1 MPKKIFELA
10 KDLGMNALDLV
21 EDLKQKGFVV
31 KNHMSE
37 VTDLDVDKIR
47 ALFKTPSVSEDL
59 TVKKKIIKKKAP
71 TKAEELIA
79 ETQQAAAL
87 KEDEL
92 RAAAHKKKASVIRRK
107 VTEAVEAPTAPREDH
122 HFSLRSEVTA
132 IQSAQAHAAEVEEA
146 KELLESTE
154 THEIQ
159 EEIQVEEIVAETDA
173 ELSANENEAVA
184 EKEISPSVAPKVVI
198 RTGGLRV
205 VSRPEIK
212 AKVIQPIEAP
222 AAPVSKLVSSEKVKN
237 ELYKEKVHRFTPVF
251 IPPKVE
257 KKEKVVEKE
266 ADAKGVQAKKKPLT
280 PVVPDPAVVL
290 EDDDVA
296 NSKKR
301 LGGLASMMSGKV
313 KVANRSLLLS
323 EEKTEEELKTYS
335 LALSSLGKPIYTQM
349 RKKKVHLGPSGQ
361 TLLTEVKESKRV
373 IQVHGS
379 VTLLDL
385 AQKLSIKFSELADK
399 VLEIN
404 LLVKPEDQIGLK
416 LATQIAALYNYRVDD
431 KAFDEKAVIGTV
443 TTTSEEKEK
452 WPIRSPVVTIMGHVD
467 HGKTSLLDYIRKAKV
482 ASGEAGGITQHIG
495 AYQVNVGEKKITF
508 LDTPGHAAFA
518 SMRQR
523 GAQATDIVVLVVA
536 ADDGVMPQTKE
547 SVKFCEQ
554 AGVPIIVAI
563 NKMDK
568 VGINTDRVKKEL
580 TEINL
585 LPEDWGGQT
594 QCVGV
599 SALTGTGVDDLLEAI
614 NIQAEIMELRS
625 NPKGAAEGLVIES
638 KIEPGRGP
646 IATILIKSGTLNK
659 GDSIVVGETCGRARS
674 LTDYLG
680 NQLKDAGP
688 STPVQILGLEEV
700 PMPGDILNVVKNER
714 EARKIVE
721 NRINDKKLLAA
732 TPVKKA
738 VTLEDF
744 FAAAP
749 TEGAEKKIL
758 NLVIR
763 SDVQGS
769 YEAVRSAA
777 ETLGNNEVGVK
788 VIGGGVGAI
797 TDNDVLMAAS
807 SGGIIIGFNMRP
819 VTTAR
824 RLAEERGVEIK
835 TYSIIYELVNEIK
848 LALEGLLTPEFAEEY
863 CGRAEIRETFVIPKV
878 GTIAGC
884 LVVDGKIFRGCSVR
898 LLRDGKILH
907 DGKLSSL
914 KRFKDDVKEVSGGY
928 ECGMGLESFN
938 DLKVGDLFEAYNK
951 VEKRRKLEDV
961 AGSTHATL

>member
-21 EDLKQKGFVV
+21 EDLKQKGFAVR
-31 KNHMSE
+31 NHMSE
-37 VTDLDVDKIR
+37 VSDEDADKIH
-47 ALFKTPSVSEDL
+47 ALFKPAPAAEEPAAKKKVVKKKVAPKVEEPHQEAPKSAKAEEPVSSAAS
-59 TVKKKIIKKKAP
+59 TVKKKS
-71 TKAEELIA
+71 T
-79 ETQQAAAL
+79 
-87 KEDEL
+87 
-92 RAAAHKKKASVIRRK
+92 VIRRK
-107 VTEAVEAPTAPREDH
+107 AHEEAEAAPQKEEI
-122 HFSLRSEVTA
+122 HFNLRQEVAA
-132 IQSAQAHAAEVEEA
+132 IQEAQSAEH
-146 KELLESTE
+146 
-154 THEIQ
+154 THQ
-159 EEIQVEEIVAETDA
+159 EEIVEEQVVEESVEVSAGEQVEETAPMQKEEAPPAHKPNVIVR
-173 ELSANENEAVA
+173 S
-184 EKEISPSVAPKVVI
+184 
-198 RTGGLRV
+198 GGLRV
-205 VSRPEIK
+205 VSRPEKIQAQHAAPEARK
-212 AKVIQPIEAP
+212 PVEGAKP
-222 AAPVSKLVSSEKVKN
+222 AAGSSEKGK

-257 KKEKVVEKE
+257 KKEDDDKKP
-266 ADAKGVQAKKKPLT
+266 VQAAKKKNLVSGPQ
-280 PVVPDPAVVL
+280 VAGEPAVATE
-290 EDDDVA
+290 EDDDA
-296 NSKKR
+296 LTSKKR
-301 LGGLASMMSGKV
+301 LGGLATMMSGKV
-313 KVANRSLLLS
+313 KVASRALLLN

-335 LALSSLGKPIYTQM
+335 LALSSLGKPIYTQV
-349 RKKKVHLGPSGQ
+349 RKKKVHLGPTSQ
-361 TLLTEVKESKRV
+361 TLITEVKESKRV
-373 IQVHGS
+373 VQLHGGA
-379 VTLLDL
+379 TITDL
-385 AQKLSIKFSELADK
+385 ASKLHVKFSELADK

-404 LLVKPEDQIGLK
+404 LLVKADDYVGVK
-416 LATQIAALYNYRVDD
+416 LAAQIAALYSYRVEDR
-431 KAFDEKAVIGTV
+431 AFDEKAVIGKKEV
-443 TTTSEEKEK
+443 TTTEKEK
-452 WPIRSPVVTIMGHVD
+452 WPLRSPVVTIMGHVD

-482 ASGEAGGITQHIG
+482 AAGEAGGITQHIG
-495 AYQVNVGEKKITF
+495 AYQVKINEKTITF

-568 VGINTDRVKKEL
+568 PGVNPDRVKKEL
-580 TEINL
+580 TELNL
-585 LPEDWGGQT
+585 LPEEWGGQT

-599 SALTGTGVDDLLEAI
+599 SALTGTGVDNLLEAI
-614 NIQAEIMELRS
+614 TVQAEIMELRS
-625 NPKGAAEGLVIES
+625 NPKGPAEGIVIES
-638 KIEPGRGP
+638 KVEQGRGP
-646 IATILIKSGTLNK
+646 IATILVKSGCLVK

-674 LTDYLG
+674 LSDHLG

-700 PMPGDILNVVKNER
+700 PMPGDIMNVVKNER

-732 TPVKKA
+732 APVKKT

-744 FAAAP
+744 FATAQ
-749 TEGAEKKIL
+749 TENNEKKIL

-769 YEAVRSAA
+769 YEAIKTAA
-777 ETLGNNEVGVK
+777 ESIGNNEVGVK

-797 TDNDVLMAAS
+797 TDNDVLMASS
-807 SGGIIIGFNMRP
+807 SGGIVIGFNMRP

-824 RLAEERGVEIK
+824 RLAEERGVEVK

-884 LVVDGKIFRGCSVR
+884 LVVDGKINRGCNVR

-961 AGSTHATL
+961 AGATNATL

>member
-21 EDLKQKGFVV
+21 EDLKQKGFAVR
-31 KNHMSE
+31 NHMSE
-37 VTDLDVDKIR
+37 VSDEDANKIQ
-47 ALFKTPSVSEDL
+47 ALFKPAAPVEDSAP
-59 TVKKKIIKKKAP
+59 KKKVIKKKAAAP
-71 TKAEELIA
+71 KAGDAAVETSAKEEDK
-79 ETQQAAAL
+79 AASTA
-87 KEDEL
+87 
-92 RAAAHKKKASVIRRK
+92 KKKSTVIRRK
-107 VTEAVEAPTAPREDH
+107 GGEEADAPAHKDEI
-122 HFSLRSEVTA
+122 HFNLHDEVA
-132 IQSAQAHAAEVEEA
+132 SIQAHQAQQAEDAEAKQQEQQEEVLEAAQEENVAEEQVVEEVVETPVQTPAPA
-146 KELLESTE
+146 KK
-154 THEIQ
+154 
-159 EEIQVEEIVAETDA
+159 EERSNPNVIVR
-173 ELSANENEAVA
+173 S
-184 EKEISPSVAPKVVI
+184 
-198 RTGGLRV
+198 GGLRV
-205 VSRPEIK
+205 VSRPEK
-212 AKVIQPIEAP
+212 MAPQTPVPVPEAKVEVRKAADIQ
-222 AAPVSKLVSSEKVKN
+222 EKKS

-257 KKEKVVEKE
+257 KKEEE
-266 ADAKGVQAKKKPLT
+266 NKGVQAKKRP
-280 PVVPDPAVVL
+280 PVTGTPAVAGPHVVEAVDD
-290 EDDDVA
+290 EDA

-301 LGGLASMMSGKV
+301 LGGLATMMSGKV
-313 KVANRSLLLS
+313 KVASRALLLN

-349 RKKKVHLGPSGQ
+349 RKKKVHLGPSNQ
-361 TLLTEVKESKRV
+361 TMITEVKESKRV
-373 IQVHGS
+373 LQLHGG
-379 VTLLDL
+379 VTIEDL
-385 AQKLSIKFSELADK
+385 AQKLSVKLSELTDK

-404 LLVKPEDQIGLK
+404 LLVKADDYIGVK
-416 LATQIAALYNYRVDD
+416 LAAQIAALYNYRVED
-431 KAFDEKAVIGTV
+431 KAFDEKAVIGTKA
-443 TTTSEEKEK
+443 TSTEEKEK
-452 WPIRSPVVTIMGHVD
+452 WPLRSPVVTIMGHVD

-482 ASGEAGGITQHIG
+482 AAGEAGGITQHIG
-495 AYQVNVGEKKITF
+495 AYQVNVADKVVTF

-518 SMRQR
+518 SMRLR

-568 VGINTDRVKKEL
+568 PGVNPDRVKKEL
-580 TEINL
+580 TELNL
-585 LPEDWGGQT
+585 LPEEWGGQV

-599 SALTGTGVDDLLEAI
+599 SALTGDGVDNLLEAI
-614 NIQAEIMELRS
+614 TVQAEIMELRS
-625 NPKGAAEGLVIES
+625 NPKGAAEGIVIES

-646 IATILIKSGTLNK
+646 IATILVKTGTLTK

-674 LTDYLG
+674 LMDHLG

-700 PMPGDILNVVKNER
+700 PMPGDIMNVVKNER

-721 NRINDKKLLAA
+721 NRINEKKLLAA
-732 TPVKKA
+732 SPSKKT

-744 FAAAP
+744 FSAAP
-749 TEGAEKKIL
+749 VEGSEKKIL

-863 CGRAEIRETFVIPKV
+863 CGRAEIRETFVIPKI

-884 LVVDGKIFRGCSVR
+884 LVVDGKINRGCSVR
-898 LLRDGKILH
+898 LLRDGKIIH

-961 AGSTHATL
+961 AGSNNATL